1 LVLLTV
7 EALSQAKAHSWN
19 I

>member
-7 EALSQAKAHSWN
+7 EALFQAKAHSWN

>member
-1 LVLLTV
+1 LTV